1 MVRCA
6 ASSDQYGLNTIGYFV
21 YTRLQKTEKW
31 GCISL
36 GVCYAQVVFGAAD
49 EAATY
54 SLTDQKV

>member
-1 MVRCA
+1 MTQSQKQQY
-6 ASSDQYGLNTIGYFV
+6 ASECFL